1 MNKYLKAPLLASLR
15 TDKYTLNNDETQNI
29 SSIEQ
34 MTIYTALE
42 HRNHISEHYIEILL
56 ISELVGSHV
65 STPNIFW
72 ALSKCLQGMNIS
84 LSDGGFICMDTTNVN
99 FGKQYSLKWL
109 FKNALPFGNVVG
121 CWNHKVA
128 LCFKHLL
135 NGFLDVLS
143 ADATLLAFFHHC
155 LLVISFLINAADAY
169 EECHVTPISRNIR
182 WTAHDKY

>member
-65 STPNIFW
+65 STPNIF
-72 ALSKCLQGMNIS
+72 
-84 LSDGGFICMDTTNVN
+84 
-99 FGKQYSLKWL
+99 
-109 FKNALPFGNVVG
+109 
-121 CWNHKVA
+121 
-128 LCFKHLL
+128 
-135 NGFLDVLS
+135 
-143 ADATLLAFFHHC
+143 
-155 LLVISFLINAADAY
+155 
-169 EECHVTPISRNIR
+169 
-182 WTAHDKY
+182 